1 MLTIPFHEILY
12 SALEEDGLSDREF
25 EKILIEN
32 GVDNIGYRRISEYKN
47 GATTPPYSKAK
58 TIIDNQL
65 LFVLYYTRVR
75 QPAAKESL

>member
-1 MLTIPFHEILY
+1 MISVERGDCMLTIPFHEILY

-47 GATTPPYSKAK
+47 SATTPPYSKAK
-58 TIIDNQL
+58 TIIDTL
-65 LFVLYYTRVR
+65 CV
-75 QPAAKESL
+75 EMSEE